1 MLDNARAKGYKC
13 EQCNYTT
20 NRSFDLRRHQQRH
33 ERVKP
38 LDGVTFKCTECQL
51 VTKWKRNMGRHMEKH
66 KRNAAIQMEEGGEEE
81 QSQQLDEDQAIEEYI
96 VEVIEAEEDE
106 YEEELKGAVEQ
117 LNTNVILELP
127 QEETH
132 QAPPSKSQKR
142 FKCELCRYTS
152 NRAFDLRRHKQTHFR
167 VKVVDGMAYK
177 CSECNFLTKWKRNM
191 RRHMR
196 KHEDPD
202 EDVQIKEVK
211 EEVCEET
218 HEETIETFCE
228 PVYEPQQVKDEPS
241 SEEYIVELINAELL
255 NSDLDMATI
264 YPAPSECSETQE
276 GSEAQSQE
284 EVPEKRFKCNQCEY
298 ESKRAYDLRRHSQ
311 VHKKIKPIQGIAY
324 QCNECSFITKW
335 KRNMRRHMEKHKPNP
350 VVEAAA
356 DEQFIMELKSN
367 AQMDKRKIKLE
378 DDPEVLPS
386 YWIALPST

>member
-1 MLDNARAKGYKC
+1 MLDNARGKAFKC

-38 LDGVTFKCTECQL
+38 VEGTAFKCSECQF

-66 KRNAAIQMEEGGEEE
+66 KRSVATTMEEEEEE
-81 QSQQLDEDQAIEEYI
+81 QGKQLEDQTIEEYI
-96 VEVIEAEEDE
+96 VEVIEAEEGE
-106 YEEELKGAVEQ
+106 YEDELKEAVEE

-127 QEETH
+127 LEKTNE
-132 QAPPSKSQKR
+132 APQRKSQKR

-196 KHEDPD
+196 KHEEPD
-202 EDVQIKEVK
+202 EDVEVENAVEETC

-218 HEETIETFCE
+218 LEAVYDE
-228 PVYEPQQVKDEPS
+228 VYESAQVKNDPS

-264 YPAPSECSETQE
+264 YTAPSECSETQ
-276 GSEAQSQE
+276 SQE
-284 EVPEKRFKCNQCEY
+284 ELPEKRFKCNQCEY
-298 ESKRAYDLRRHSQ
+298 ESKRAYDLRRHLQ
-311 VHKKIKPIQGIAY
+311 VHEKIKPLQGIAY

-335 KRNMRRHMEKHKPNP
+335 KRNMGRHMEKHKPNP
-350 VVEAAA
+350 LVEAGTD
-356 DEQFIMELKSN
+356 DEFIVELKSN
-367 AQMDKRKIKLE
+367 AQMDKRKVIEME